1 MIVIVP
7 SKERDWVYWELETIR
22 VHQYT
27 QRTKSKLSHK
37 HMLCFAVLGPLRP
50 DPSAFTRSDPYPF
63 LWDWKRRSP
72 SLMVPL
78 PSNILL
84 ISNESSVAIFAHLNG
99 LTKRSPFFNYLLISG
114 TGTSI

>member
-1 MIVIVP
+1 
-7 SKERDWVYWELETIR
+7 
-22 VHQYT
+22 
-27 QRTKSKLSHK
+27 
-37 HMLCFAVLGPLRP
+37 
-50 DPSAFTRSDPYPF
+50 
-63 LWDWKRRSP
+63 
-72 SLMVPL
+72 MVPL